1 MKPPIEV
8 TPGDM
13 YGSWRVI
20 EEVTPKVWI
29 GKHGL
34 PRNVRMV
41 RCICTE
47 CGETI
52 KVQALNNLR
61 SGITKRCR
69 SCGDKV
75 RSRKC
80 IADHRQIPMLV
91 AATLNVVQHMSE
103 EQLNKLG
110 AGVDAAIKQRRYR
123 STIVERYLR

>member
-1 MKPPIEV
+1 MKTLIEV
-8 TPGDM
+8 NPGDM

-20 EEVTPKVWI
+20 EEVTPNVWVD
-29 GKHGL
+29 KHGL
-34 PRNVRMV
+34 PRNVRML

-47 CGETI
+47 CGETV
-52 KVQALNNLR
+52 KAQALNNLR

-80 IADHRQIPMLV
+80 IADKRQIPMLV

-103 EQLNKLG
+103 EQLNRLW
-110 AGVDAAIKQRRYR
+110 AGVDAAIKHREGAGRV
-123 STIVERYLR
+123 SNGH